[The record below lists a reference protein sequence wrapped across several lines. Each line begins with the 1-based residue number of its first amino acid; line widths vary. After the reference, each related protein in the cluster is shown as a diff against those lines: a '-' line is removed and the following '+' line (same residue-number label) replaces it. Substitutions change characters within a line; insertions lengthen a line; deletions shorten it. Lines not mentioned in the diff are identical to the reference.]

1 MGTAQPRAI
10 HWVEHGTFCRR
21 HVKWLSVSIW
31 KTFSDNLEDFQ
42 KSLQCTDCQVYVW
55 RKTQVM
61 QLCTENT
68 AIWWERF
75 SILSRNCR
83 QSAPTHVANYPS
95 IWKIQEK
102 STGQQW
108 NAYRDIWVSMRR
120 TGHFIWEHRRI
131 SACKTLWTVHLR
143 TIPTHES
150 ARVPTWTLLVVPP
163 L

>member
-1 MGTAQPRAI
+1 MGTGQPRAI
-10 HWVEHGTFCRR
+10 HWVKHGTFCRR

-31 KTFSDNLEDFQ
+31 KTFSHNFEDFQ
-42 KSLQCTDCQVYVW
+42 RSLQRTDCQGYVW

-68 AIWWERF
+68 AIRYERY
-75 SILSRNCR
+75 SMMSRKCR
-83 QSAPTHVANYPS
+83 QSAPTHVANYPI

-108 NAYRDIWVSMRR
+108 NAYRDILLLMRR
-120 TGHFIWEHRRI
+120 TEHFKWVHRRV
-131 SACKTLWTVHLR
+131 SACKTLWIVHSR

-150 ARVPTWTLLVVPP
+150 ARRSTWTLLVVPP
-163 L
+163 S